1 MARTTPTQMRALVL
15 DRYGED
21 VIGAIA
27 GLKVDTRPVP
37 VPGHG
42 QVLVRVAAA
51 PCNPSDLLLLQGK
64 YGALKT
70 LPTVPG
76 WEGAGQVVAHGGGWL
91 ARWLQG
97 RPVSFAVQG
106 DRDGT
111 WAQYVL
117 ADADAC
123 IPLRREVPIE
133 QAASLIINPF
143 TALGLLD
150 TARRGGHRAAVHTAA
165 ASQLGRMLV
174 ALTRDRRFPI
184 IHIVRRVEQVDLLRS
199 LGATHVLNLAAP
211 DFVDTLRTTCR
222 QLQATVAFD
231 AVAGDLTGLLL
242 QNLPAGSTVYVY
254 GALSQQACSQI
265 DPIDLIFRDKAV
277 AGFFLG
283 TWRRRQGSLRMMR
296 LARRV
301 QQLLLDGTIATTIQR
316 RLTLDQA
323 VAGLQQYATHMTDGK
338 VLICP

>member
-21 VIGAIA
+21 VVRAVA
-27 GLKVDTRPVP
+27 GLKLEDRPVP
-37 VPGHG
+37 VPGRG
-42 QVLVRVAAA
+42 QVLVRIEAA
-51 PCNPSDLLLLQGK
+51 PCNPSDLLLLQGQ

-76 WEGAGQVVAHGGGWL
+76 WEGAGRVVAHGGGWL

-97 RPVSFAVQG
+97 RRVACAVQG

-111 WAQYVL
+111 WAQYVVAA
-117 ADADAC
+117 ADEC
-123 IPLRREVPIE
+123 IPLRRAVPIE
-133 QAASLIINPF
+133 QAAGLIINPL

-174 ALTRDRRFPI
+174 ALARDRQFPI
-184 IHIVRRVEQVDLLRS
+184 VHVVRRDEQVDLLRS
-199 LGATHVLNLAAP
+199 LGAAHVLNSSAP
-211 DFVDTLRTTCR
+211 GFVEAFRTTCR
-222 QLQATVAFD
+222 RLQATVAFE

-242 QNLPAGSTVYVY
+242 QNLPPGATVYVY
-254 GALSQQACSQI
+254 GALSQQPCGQI
-265 DPIDLIFRDKAV
+265 DPIDLIFRGKTV

-283 TWRRRQGSLRMMR
+283 AWCRRQSSLRMLR

-301 QQLLLDGTIATTIQR
+301 QQLLLDGTIAATIQR

-323 VAGLQQYATHMTDGK
+323 VDGLQQYVAHMTDGK